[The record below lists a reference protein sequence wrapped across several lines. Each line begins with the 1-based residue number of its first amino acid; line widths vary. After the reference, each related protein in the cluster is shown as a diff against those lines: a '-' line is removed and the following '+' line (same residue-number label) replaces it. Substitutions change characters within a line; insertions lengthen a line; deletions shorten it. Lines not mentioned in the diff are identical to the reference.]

1 MEINV
6 TVEFPAMELLADAL
20 NRFADVLTNGASE
33 HLAGEMV
40 AAIEKSMPEPQTAA
54 APVAPTTPAPVAQV
68 NPTPAPAA
76 TQTASVSTATATA
89 PVTPAVPAQTNS
101 APVTPAPTAPV
112 AAPTYTRDQLAKA
125 ATDTFMPNRMADLT
139 NLLASFGVASLMDLP
154 EARFGEFATALRGMG
169 AVI

>member
-1 MEINV
+1 MDINV
-6 TVEFPAMELLADAL
+6 HVDHPAINHLADAL
-20 NRFADVLTNGASE
+20 NRLADALTSGASD

-54 APVAPTTPAPVAQV
+54 APAAPIAPAPVAPV

-76 TQTASVSTATATA
+76 TQTASVSTATA
-89 PVTPAVPAQTNS
+89 PVTPAASVQANP

-112 AAPTYTRDQLAKA
+112 SAPTYTRDQLAKA

-139 NLLASFGVASLMDLP
+139 NLLASFGVASLLDLP
-154 EARFGEFATALRGMG
+154 EERFGEFATALRNMG
-169 AVI
+169 AVS

>member
-1 MEINV
+1 MDINIQV
-6 TVEFPAMELLADAL
+6 NIPAMELLANSVNRLADA
-20 NRFADVLTNGASE
+20 LTNGASE

-54 APVAPTTPAPVAQV
+54 APAAPIAPAPVAPV

-76 TQTASVSTATATA
+76 TQTAPVSTMTA
-89 PVTPAVPAQTNS
+89 PVTPA
-101 APVTPAPTAPV
+101 APVQANPAPVIPVPTAPV
-112 AAPTYTRDQLAKA
+112 SAPTYTRDQLAKA

-139 NLLASFGVASLMDLP
+139 NLLASFGVASLLELQ
-154 EARFGEFATALRGMG
+154 EAHFGEFATALRNMG

>member
-54 APVAPTTPAPVAQV
+54 APAAPIAPAPVAPV

-76 TQTASVSTATATA
+76 TQTAPVSTATA
-89 PVTPAVPAQTNS
+89 PVTPAVSVQTNS
-101 APVTPAPTAPV
+101 APVTSAPTAPV
-112 AAPTYTRDQLAKA
+112 SAPTYTRDQLAKA
-125 ATDTFMPNRMADLT
+125 ATDTFMPNRMDELT
-139 NLLASFGVASLMDLP
+139 NLLASFGVASLLELP
-154 EARFGEFATALRGMG
+154 EERFGEFATALRNMG

>member
-1 MEINV
+1 MDINIQV
-6 TVEFPAMELLADAL
+6 NIPAMELLANSVNRLADA
-20 NRFADVLTNGASE
+20 LTNGASE

-40 AAIEKSMPEPQTAA
+40 AAVEKSMPEPQTAP
-54 APVAPTTPAPVAQV
+54 APATPATPAPVAPV

-76 TQTASVSTATATA
+76 TQTASVSTATA
-89 PVTPAVPAQTNS
+89 PVTPAVPAQTDS
-101 APVTPAPTAPV
+101 TPVTPAPTAPV

-154 EARFGEFATALRGMG
+154 EARFGEFATALRNMG

>member
-40 AAIEKSMPEPQTAA
+40 AAIEKSMPEPQTAP
-54 APVAPTTPAPVAQV
+54 APATPATPAPVAPV

-76 TQTASVSTATATA
+76 TQTASVSTATA
-89 PVTPAVPAQTNS
+89 PVTPAVPVQANL

-112 AAPTYTRDQLAKA
+112 SAPTYTRDQLSKAIVDYLMPDRVQEAIDLMAKFG
-125 ATDTFMPNRMADLT
+125 ATSIL
-139 NLLASFGVASLMDLP
+139 DLP
-154 EARFGEFATALRGMG
+154 EERFGEFATALRAKG
-169 AVI
+169 VNI

>member
-20 NRFADVLTNGASE
+20 NRFADVFSNSASE

-40 AAIEKSMPEPQTAA
+40 AAIEKSMPEPQTAP
-54 APVAPTTPAPVAQV
+54 APATPATPAPVAPV

-76 TQTASVSTATATA
+76 TQTASVSTATA
-89 PVTPAVPAQTNS
+89 PVTPAVPAQTDS

-139 NLLASFGVASLMDLP
+139 KLLASFGVASLMDLP
-154 EARFGEFATALRGMG
+154 EARFGEFATALRNMG